1 MSIKKTTP
9 DNLQVSPSLQIQY
22 AAQVALQR
30 CLILRIDKAYTLYHF
45 PCYLSIDLI
54 SNSIFC
60 PTLGGRFT
68 PGGEQQKAPAETD
81 AMFLFQKEINHI
93 DYFYSVFIHW
103 EFIHGNDVLRVVV
116 TYTF

>member
-68 PGGEQQKAPAETD
+68 PSPVF
-81 AMFLFQKEINHI
+81 FL
-93 DYFYSVFIHW
+93 
-103 EFIHGNDVLRVVV
+103 V
-116 TYTF
+116 TGVAQRHQVALIVCSAL

>member
-68 PGGEQQKAPAETD
+68 PG
-81 AMFLFQKEINHI
+81 
-93 DYFYSVFIHW
+93 SVC
-103 EFIHGNDVLRVVV
+103 VLRIVIFRPGFPVMA
-116 TYTF
+116 

>member
-68 PGGEQQKAPAETD
+68 C
-81 AMFLFQKEINHI
+81 LHI
-93 DYFYSVFIHW
+93 
-103 EFIHGNDVLRVVV
+103 VLIIKI
-116 TYTF
+116 

>member
-68 PGGEQQKAPAETD
+68 PAAISVSIHRILILSPR
-81 AMFLFQKEINHI
+81 FL
-93 DYFYSVFIHW
+93 VM
-103 EFIHGNDVLRVVV
+103 
-116 TYTF
+116 T

>member
-68 PGGEQQKAPAETD
+68 GLKLKAKEEKRRNTGVLQV
-81 AMFLFQKEINHI
+81 FL
-93 DYFYSVFIHW
+93 
-103 EFIHGNDVLRVVV
+103 
-116 TYTF
+116 T